1 MMDLPPPDTQN
12 NRQLFEE
19 LVRKDER
26 IRILSEENESLSYKI
41 SSSQDEL
48 KKNSVTIANLEAFR
62 TRAEKIQRFMMA
74 VVRASVLLG
83 CTLHFMTTQF
93 ETFVVDYKHEEKGIE
108 FKLYGFDPNLSAIP
122 FYVGF
127 LSTVMVPYDALYK
140 ELNSEQVLDAV
151 LSVTRRKKK

>member
-1 MMDLPPPDTQN
+1 MDLPSPDTQN

-26 IRILSEENESLSYKI
+26 IRILSEENESLNYKI
-41 SSSQDEL
+41 SFTQDEL
-48 KKNSVTIANLEAFR
+48 KKDRVAIANLEAFR
-62 TRAEKIQRFMMA
+62 TRAEKVQRFIMA
-74 VVRASVLLG
+74 VARASILLA

-93 ETFVVDYKHEEKGIE
+93 ETFVVDYNYEEKGIE
-108 FKLYGFDPNLSAIP
+108 VKLYGFDPNLTAIP

-127 LSTVMVPYDALYK
+127 LSTIMVPYDVLYK
-140 ELNSEQVLDAV
+140 ELDSKQVLDAV